1 MAIQELC
8 RRFSPE
14 TRSLHLIH
22 QADDYDKLDYS
33 KFTDQ
38 QLRQLDAILEEA
50 NAQPPAS
57 EGGDGTPKAA

>member
-1 MAIQELC
+1 
-8 RRFSPE
+8 
-14 TRSLHLIH
+14 LIH